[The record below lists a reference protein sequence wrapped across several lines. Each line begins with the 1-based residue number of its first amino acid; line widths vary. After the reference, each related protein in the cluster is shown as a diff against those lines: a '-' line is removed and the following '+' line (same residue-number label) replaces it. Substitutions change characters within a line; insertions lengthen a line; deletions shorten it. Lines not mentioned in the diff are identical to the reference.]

1 MTVLGLDIGGANI
14 KAATAAGW
22 AKSVP
27 FPLWKSPET
36 LADALSSL
44 IQQAGSVDVLAVTMT
59 GELAD
64 CFATKAEGV
73 ARILAS
79 VQAAAG
85 DRRVSV
91 WSTDGRF
98 VTPVEANQHP
108 FAVAAANWHALA
120 TWVGQRFPCRS
131 GLLIDIGST
140 TTDIIPLRDGVPCPL
155 GRTDL
160 DRLLSSELVYSG
172 VRRTPLA
179 ALAILIFF
187 RGQWVPFSSEL
198 FATTHDLYLLLGDIP
213 EDPTDTDTA
222 NGRPATRAA
231 AEDRL
236 VRMLCADRTEISDA
250 EVLALAQAWADQQL
264 AQIASAIQYLM
275 QRQTTP
281 SETIIVS
288 GSGEFLARRAVE
300 LAGISKTAEIIS
312 LTEVFTPD
320 IAEAA
325 CAYAVACLLT
335 RRDGERGDVS
345 PRGD

>member
-22 AKSVP
+22 AMSVP

-36 LADALSSL
+36 LADALSAL

-64 CFATKAEGV
+64 CFTTKAEGV

-91 WSTDGRF
+91 WSTEGRF
-98 VTPVEANQHP
+98 VTLVEANQHP

-120 TWVGQRFPCRS
+120 TWVGHRFPYRS

-140 TTDIIPLRDGVPCPL
+140 TTDIIPLRNGIPCPL
-155 GRTDL
+155 GKTDL
-160 DRLLSSELVYSG
+160 SRLQSGELLYTG

-179 ALAILIFF
+179 ALMQTVLF
-187 RGQWVPFSSEL
+187 RDEWVPTSSEL
-198 FATTHDLYLLLGDIP
+198 FATMLDVYLLRGDIP
-213 EDPTDTDTA
+213 EDPCDTDTA
-222 NGRPATRAA
+222 NGRAATCAA
-231 AEDRL
+231 ALDRI
-236 VRMLCADRTEISDA
+236 VRMLCADRTEITEA
-250 EVLALAQAWADQQL
+250 EAIPMADQWAGQQL
-264 AQIASAIQYLM
+264 GYVQLSVQQVLRGLDAACD
-275 QRQTTP
+275 TVF
-281 SETIIVS
+281 VS
-288 GSGEFLARRAVE
+288 GSGEFLARRAIERIAE
-300 LAGISKTAEIIS
+300 LKSARVVS
-312 LTEVFTPD
+312 LTEVFTPA

-325 CAYAVACLLT
+325 CAYSVACLAL
-335 RRDGERGDVS
+335 
-345 PRGD
+345 P